1 MDAAQFRLPVRLQ
14 KADGKCIDEIYSAE
28 EALDLLL
35 AWPDQRGRAYDK
47 AVKACFA
54 ATVDVESA
62 DQAQKEFAA
71 FARLSGIL
79 ANDMLPVNA
88 RSRRTGFRQRN
99 IQAATPSLA

>member
-14 KADGKCIDEIYSAE
+14 KAGGHYIDEIYSAE

-54 ATVDVESA
+54 ASVDVATTDE
-62 DQAQKEFAA
+62 AQKAFTA
-71 FARLSGIL
+71 FARLTGIL
-79 ANDMLPVNA
+79 ARDMMPMGRPNFSSPRHRTRIGALPPA
-88 RSRRTGFRQRN
+88 
-99 IQAATPSLA
+99 IA